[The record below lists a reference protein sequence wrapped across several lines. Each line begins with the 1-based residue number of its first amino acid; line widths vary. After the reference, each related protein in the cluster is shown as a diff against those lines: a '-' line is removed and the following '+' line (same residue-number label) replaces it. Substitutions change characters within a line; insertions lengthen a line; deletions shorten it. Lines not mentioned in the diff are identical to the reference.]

1 MFQICPRALPAPTP
15 GPPLCLPGGTQL
27 SAARQDSRRQTVSP
41 ASPGAGRARVT
52 TQWSCTLASA
62 STATAP
68 PPSCRSLENFAPGQL
83 HSTRL
88 GRGPGRGGHPYYLP
102 PPARTGPG
110 PAPADSRESSRI
122 TASREARGA
131 VESGDQEVRP
141 RVGWSLESLVL
152 GGREGWGSPLSP
164 PRGGGAEV
172 RACGT

>member
-15 GPPLCLPGGTQL
+15 GPPLCSGGASLCPAGRT
-27 SAARQDSRRQTVSP
+27 RRQTVS
-41 ASPGAGRARVT
+41 ASPRAGRAQVT

-88 GRGPGRGGHPYYLP
+88 GRGPGRGGLLLC
-102 PPARTGPG
+102 PARTGPG
-110 PAPADSRESSRI
+110 PAPAEFEESADPDSLSGRHGEQWVRDREGSG
-122 TASREARGA
+122 RGGL
-131 VESGDQEVRP
+131 ESGVPGP
-141 RVGWSLESLVL
+141 R
-152 GGREGWGSPLSP
+152 GRRSQGSPLSP
-164 PRGGGAEV
+164 PRRHGARS